1 MRRLLIH
8 HTCLWLF
15 LLCSAI
21 SAAQA
26 PQAFSY
32 QAVVRNASNQLL
44 SNADVSLR
52 CRILQGSSSGNVVYS
67 ELHDVTTNA
76 NGLLTAL
83 VGSGVAES
91 GNFSAI
97 SWQNGPFFI
106 QTELDIDNSGSYGL
120 AQTTQ
125 LLSVPYALYAEQ
137 SGSGQPG
144 PQGPQGEQGLPGAD
158 GPQGPP
164 GPQGDQ
170 GPPGP
175 TGATGPAGSSAC
187 ESLSTGNL
195 LVMYTTTTAYG
206 FSQSQSSLATNYSA
220 GTFTVQSLSGP
231 PLGAEASEMQI
242 VIYTQNNAYAFAQ
255 SQSSLATN
263 FNTGN
268 WVVQGIQGTPIGAVA
283 SKQTVVVYTS
293 THAYGLSQSQSSL
306 GDPPNLNNASW
317 TVQALSGEVLGA
329 KASAR
334 NILVYTTTGVYGF
347 SQSQSTLAIP
357 PPENNGTWTVQ
368 STSGTPVD
376 VISAR

>member
-1 MRRLLIH
+1 MFAAGLL
-8 HTCLWLF
+8 
-15 LLCSAI
+15 S
-21 SAAQA
+21 AQA

-44 SNADVSLR
+44 TNADVSLR
-52 CRILQGSSSGNVVYS
+52 CRILQGSSIGAVVYS
-67 ELHDVTTNA
+67 ELHNVTTNA

-83 VGSGVAES
+83 VGNGLAES
-91 GNFSAI
+91 GNFAGI

-106 QTELDIDNSGSYGL
+106 QTELDLDNSGNFGL

-137 SGSGQPG
+137 SGGGLPGPPG
-144 PQGPQGEQGLPGAD
+144 PQGEPGLPGAE

-164 GPQGDQ
+164 GPQGEQ
-170 GPPGP
+170 GPAGP
-175 TGATGPAGSSAC
+175 TGATGATGPAGSSAC
-187 ESLSTGNL
+187 ESLSAGNL
-195 LVMYTTTTAYG
+195 LVMYTTTNAYG
-206 FSQSQSSLATNYSA
+206 FSQSQSSLATNYNA

-242 VIYTQNNAYAFAQ
+242 VIYTQDNAYAFAQ

-268 WVVQGIQGTPIGAVA
+268 WVVQSIEGTPIGAVA

-306 GDPPNLNNASW
+306 GNPPNLNNASW

-329 KASAR
+329 KSSAR

-347 SQSQSTLAIP
+347 SQSQSSLDNP
-357 PPENNGTWTVQ
+357 PPDNVGSWTVQ
-368 STSGTPVD
+368 SISGEPVD
-376 VISAR
+376 VIRTR